1 MPIRRVLS
9 ALAAAS
15 LLVAAGCSDADASA
29 DADYAEAEAD
39 ETSTST
45 TAAEETTTTL
55 DPADPASVP
64 ADPSAGCGTEPDVA
78 PVGDERPGDVEQI
91 FTSAGAARIYRL
103 GVPAD
108 YDPEVA
114 VPLVVNLHGSGSDAN
129 QASIYGDVPRRAAE
143 RGIITVAPQSVAG
156 QWELAGEGADGD
168 FIIGLADD
176 LEARYCIDRN
186 REHVVGMSLG
196 AWKAAATACSF
207 DGRFASA
214 ALVTVEVFPGDCGP
228 LPVVAF
234 HGTADPVV
242 AYGSGGGTVDSGATP
257 NAGVSGTRDNIARW
271 AENGGCDAEPEVSEL
286 GDDVELWAY
295 PGCDDGVDVELYTID
310 GGGHTWPGSDIIIGP
325 PEWTTDTIDATAL
338 ALDWF
343 EAHPRRG

>member
-1 MPIRRVLS
+1 MRTLW
-9 ALAAAS
+9 AA
-15 LLVAAGCSDADASA
+15 VAAVTLLLGACSDADASA
-29 DADYAEAEAD
+29 DADFAG
-39 ETSTST
+39 SST
-45 TAAEETTTTL
+45 TTEAATTTTL
-55 DPADPASVP
+55 DPEDPASVP
-64 ADPSAGCGTEPDVA
+64 ADPSSGCGTEPDVE
-78 PVGDERPGDVEQI
+78 PVTDELPGDVELT
-91 FTSAGAARIYRL
+91 FTSGGAERIYRL

-143 RGIITVAPQSVAG
+143 RGMITVAPQSVSG
-156 QWELAGEGADGD
+156 QWELSGEGVDGD
-168 FIIGLADD
+168 FIVGLVDD
-176 LEARYCIDRN
+176 IESRYCIDRN
-186 REHVVGMSLG
+186 REHLVGMSLG

-214 ALVTVEVFPGDCGP
+214 ALVTVEVFPGDCDP

-242 AYGSGGGTVDSGATP
+242 AYGEGGGTVDSGATP
-257 NAGVSGTRDNIARW
+257 NAGVPGTQDNIARW
-271 AENGGCDAEPEVSEL
+271 AESGGCDPEPEVEAV
-286 GDDVELWAY
+286 GDDVERWSY
-295 PGCDDGVDVELYTID
+295 PGCETGVDVELYTID
-310 GGGHTWPGSDIIIGP
+310 GGGHTWPGSEIIIGP

-343 EAHPRRG
+343 EAHPNRG